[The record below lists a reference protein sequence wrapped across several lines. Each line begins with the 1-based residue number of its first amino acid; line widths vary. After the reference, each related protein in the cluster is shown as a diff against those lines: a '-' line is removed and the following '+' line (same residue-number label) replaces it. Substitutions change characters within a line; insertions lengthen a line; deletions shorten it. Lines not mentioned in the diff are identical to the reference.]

1 MTSLKKHDNQW
12 QIATPAMLE
21 ADQSEVSTLLT
32 SLETL
37 EIQRT
42 LDEKPAALK
51 PFELDPPRFSVGVR
65 LAGETAMRRVN
76 FGSKTP
82 TGADLYAT
90 IEGQPKLLLVSA
102 YVEDSLNK
110 TPFSFRE
117 KSILKFSRDGVD
129 SLTKEAQGNPTVV
142 LTKKGTDWR
151 LVKPVD
157 AKADFG
163 SVDTLIG
170 KIAQAKMKA
179 IVAPEA
185 GKPAAE
191 LTPADLK
198 KYGLDKPQAV
208 ATIGAGSTRASLAIG
223 GKVDDSTVYTR
234 DLSRPMVF
242 TVESTL
248 LEDLKRKPDDLRV
261 KDVFAFRT
269 FNALGVDLTFG
280 GQTYTFEKQKATSE
294 QQSTTAEVW
303 KQTKPSAKDV
313 ESDKTHGS
321 PDDDLEPA
329 GGHVH
334 GQAGRLR
341 RGTDSRRAPRRR
353 RRRPR
358 PSGWSFGSPEPS
370 CTRFAPASRARRS
383 CRRPISTKPS
393 RLSRNSPEPSE
404 DPAAPPRRLRPGVRS
419 CIDVLGLILRRHV
432 HSFEIPRP
440 PSSLRSARPDRP
452 ISWRTS
458 TRSSRIRSSR
468 GPSSGFASNPC
479 RPARSCTNA
488 TAASSSCPRRT

>member
-1 MTSLKKHDNQW
+1 MRGGKSLLVLLVAALGLGAYIYFVEAKRDLTDPALKRDKVFAIETAKVEEIEVKGASGEVTSLKKHDNQW

-223 GKVDDSTVYTR
+223 GKVDDSTVYAR

-313 ESDKTHGS
+313 DQTKLTDLLTTISNLRADTFTDKPAASGEELTVGARHG
-321 PDDDLEPA
+321 D
-329 GGHVH
+329 
-334 GQAGRLR
+334 
-341 RGTDSRRAPRRR
+341 
-353 RRRPR
+353 
-358 PSGWSFGSPEPS
+358 
-370 CTRFAPASRARRS
+370 PAS
-383 CRRPISTKPS
+383 PSTERVVLRKS
-393 RLSRNSPEPSE
+393 GTVVH
-404 DPAAPPRRLRPGVRS
+404 AIRPGEPGAAV
-419 CIDVLGLILRRHV
+419 V
-432 HSFEIPRP
+432 P
-440 PSSLRSARPDRP
+440 
-452 ISWRTS
+452 
-458 TRSSRIRSSR
+458 
-468 GPSSGFASNPC
+468 
-479 RPARSCTNA
+479 
-488 TAASSSCPRRT
+488 TADFDKAIAALKELTGAK